1 MAPKRNRPVLYELIA
16 RGHRSKTWT
25 TSPRATASVATGR
38 PVEPKTASM
47 PLERGMSRRPLAAPP
62 PAEASSGEET
72 SILGGQVRITTS
84 WPVLA
89 ALGAALLVVVV
100 VAYYVGRRS
109 TSPPEPASPVLEQIL
124 SGTVPAAPAGPE
136 PPAGEL
142 AAAHRPAG
150 PSAVPGVPGAAAPA
164 QGPASPPAVVVE
176 PQPESAGEGPP
187 RATDDP
193 TQPFAFESG
202 ASYVVVQHLSKRQ
215 SGIDAARKIREF
227 LESNGVPCVVQ
238 ARGGD
243 LQVIATE
250 PFRIKRGSTR
260 ATADER
266 KRATDFMNRIK
277 ELGKQFTLT
286 AGYSFD
292 KCYLREF

>member
-25 TSPRATASVATGR
+25 SSPRAAASVAAGR
-38 PVEPKTASM
+38 PAETRPASV
-47 PLERGMSRRPLAAPP
+47 PLERGMGRRPLPAPP
-62 PAEASSGEET
+62 AAEANVSAET
-72 SILGGQVRITTS
+72 SILDGQVRITTS

-109 TSPPEPASPVLEQIL
+109 TSPPEPASPVLEQLL
-124 SGTVPAAPAGPE
+124 SGTVAAAPAGPT
-136 PPAGEL
+136 PAADAL
-142 AAAHRPAG
+142 SPAHRPAG
-150 PSAVPGVPGAAAPA
+150 PSAVPGLPGGSAPA
-164 QGPASPPAVVVE
+164 RAASSPPAVVVE
-176 PQPESAGEGPP
+176 PQPEPAREGPP
-187 RATDDP
+187 QATDDP

-202 ASYVVVQHLSKRQ
+202 ASYVVIQHLSKRQ

-227 LESNGVPCVVQ
+227 LESNGVACVVQ

-250 PFRIKRGSTR
+250 PFRIKRGSSR

-266 KRATDFMNRIK
+266 KRATEFMNRIK